1 MSDLEERFSDALHN
15 TSRAW
20 RQALD
25 RRLKYLGV
33 SQASWMTIAVAAKAR
48 GPLSQSELADR
59 LAVEGA
65 TMVAM
70 VDRLVKAGLVVREPS
85 TTDRR
90 VKRVVL
96 TAAGNLIYDRVRS
109 RSRGIPQGTAGGHG
123 PEKAAGRDRTSR
135 ELARHHRRRSHEPAA
150 QSSHDHAI
158 HHVGDDHADARQ
170 HHRQRRPAAHA
181 RHAVGLAGPDRLG
194 VDRLHRGRGH
204 RHAAHRLAGAIASA
218 RRTYSWHRSPASPW
232 PPCCAACRIR
242 WRRSSPRACCREC
255 SARPWCPWPRWS

>member
-1 MSDLEERFSDALHN
+1 MSDVEERFSGALHN

-48 GPLSQSELADR
+48 SPLSQSELADR

-70 VDRLVKAGLVVREPS
+70 VDRLVKAGLVNREPS

-96 TAAGNLIYDRVRS
+96 TQAGNVLYDKVREEAAAFRKELLADIEPKKLLAATELLES
-109 RSRGIPQGTAGGHG
+109 LQGVIEAL
-123 PEKAAGRDRTSR
+123 P
-135 ELARHHRRRSHEPAA
+135 
-150 QSSHDHAI
+150 
-158 HHVGDDHADARQ
+158 
-170 HHRQRRPAAHA
+170 
-181 RHAVGLAGPDRLG
+181 
-194 VDRLHRGRGH
+194 
-204 RHAAHRLAGAIASA
+204 
-218 RRTYSWHRSPASPW
+218 
-232 PPCCAACRIR
+232 
-242 WRRSSPRACCREC
+242 
-255 SARPWCPWPRWS
+255 